1 MKKLIVHL
9 PIRALLRQG
18 LYPEALQA
26 STSTSPLNPFL
37 TNQTYALFLKCGHR
51 LDPFLASAVISQFA
65 KLGLFYH
72 ALQFLN
78 DTPDPDTVS
87 YNALIAGLARS
98 GRPGP
103 VFDLFDRLRHV
114 GLRPDAFTLSSLVK
128 ACDGLE
134 ENEIAHGVCL
144 RLGLGYGGFV
154 VSGLV
159 ENYMRNGD
167 VGSAEKCFR
176 ECLVVDNVVWTAMV
190 SGYVWS
196 CEFEKGRE
204 VFVEMRGLGLELNE
218 FSLTAV
224 LGALFDEKE
233 GEQVHGVGVK
243 MGFLWG
249 CSVHLSNAIMN
260 MYSRCGN
267 KQNAAKVFDEIT
279 DPDVVSW
286 TERIGAASDGVEALE
301 LFKILHSGDLKVNE
315 YTIINVLSAIVG
327 LGMLNPGKQIQALC
341 QKLGYLRVV
350 SVGNVLISMY
360 GKCEQIGDARSI
372 FDDMLCRDSLSWNSL
387 IAGYSENGLVTQA
400 LEVLRCMRDISLQPN
415 GYTVASLLEVAS
427 NLNSPRLATQIHSH
441 VIKIGFMVDDRVV
454 ACLIVT
460 YGKCNWIDESK
471 RIFYDINK
479 INLVLLNAMATSFVR
494 SGCHADAINLFH
506 ISRGL
511 KLEVD
516 SSTFSTVLKACGAI
530 TELEQGRVIHSLAL
544 KTGFDQ
550 GSFVESAIIDVY
562 CKCGS
567 IGDAEKVFRHAS
579 TNNLASWNA
588 MVMGYAQHGFH
599 DEVSELF
606 NKMSKFG
613 VKPDHI
619 TYLGVLTSCCHAGLV
634 KEACS
639 YLNSMF
645 QRDELMPHIE
655 HYACVVDLLSRL
667 GLLEEAKRT
676 IDQMPICPDAHIWQ
690 ILLSACTIHKNMDM
704 GRVAA
709 QKLLELEPD
718 NESAYILLSNLYASA
733 GMWSAVGKVRKEMK
747 EKIVYKEPGSSW
759 LQVGGLLHYFLAD
772 DKSHRDSKEIH
783 TELIRLFRQMS
794 VTSKLEND
802 GPSLMIYDL

>member
-1 MKKLIVHL
+1 MKKLIVHQ

-37 TNQTYALFLKCGHR
+37 TNQTYALFLKSGHR

-98 GRPGP
+98 GPPGP

-167 VGSAEKCFR
+167 VRSAEKCFR

-190 SGYVWS
+190 SG
-196 CEFEKGRE
+196 
-204 VFVEMRGLGLELNE
+204 
-218 FSLTAV
+218 
-224 LGALFDEKE
+224 
-233 GEQVHGVGVK
+233 
-243 MGFLWG
+243 
-249 CSVHLSNAIMN
+249 NAIMN

-341 QKLGYLRVV
+341 QKLGYLWVV

-372 FDDMLCRDSLSWNSL
+372 FDDMVCRDSVSWNSL

-427 NLNSPRLATQIHSH
+427 NLNSPRLAMQIHSH

-567 IGDAEKVFRHAS
+567 IGDAEKVFRHVS

-634 KEACS
+634 KEAFS

-645 QRDELMPHIE
+645 ERDELMPHIE
-655 HYACVVDLLSRL
+655 HYASVVELLSRL

-690 ILLSACTIHKNMDM
+690 ILLSACNIHKNMDM

-709 QKLLELEPD
+709 QKLLEFEPD

-759 LQVGGLLHYFLAD
+759 LQ
-772 DKSHRDSKEIH
+772 
-783 TELIRLFRQMS
+783 
-794 VTSKLEND
+794 
-802 GPSLMIYDL
+802 